1 MVFYRCL
8 SFGKESEKS
17 FEEGIAH
24 YCSICSDIQLLAGYN
39 SWRRFCG
46 LSEPSGERSLGR
58 VLRNPNLARKFL
70 RLYGTPKNIDIW
82 MGALVEPFVG
92 GGRVGPLMACL
103 IGTQFRNIRDGDR

>member
-58 VLRNPNLARKFL
+58 VLRNQNLARKFL